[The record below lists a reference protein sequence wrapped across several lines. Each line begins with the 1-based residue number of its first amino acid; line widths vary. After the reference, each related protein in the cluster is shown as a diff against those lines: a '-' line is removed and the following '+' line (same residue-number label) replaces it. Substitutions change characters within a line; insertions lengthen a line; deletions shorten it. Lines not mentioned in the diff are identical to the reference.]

1 VTPEDLE
8 RERKASMERRRKQL
22 EQNRGAQASVDPA
35 PTRSLTRAERKKL
48 QEDEYVLPRD

>member
-1 VTPEDLE
+1 MTPEELE

-22 EQNRGAQASVDPA
+22 EQSRGPQPA
-35 PTRSLTRAERKKL
+35 ADATPPRGLTRAERKKL